1 MTKRFLSLLMVC
13 LMVFSVLTPIA
24 GASEKITIRFQDW
37 RLAEQPSGKILE
49 GILRE
54 FERLHPNVTIRP
66 EPIPAAERERMFII
80 QSEGKDAPDIVRVLP
95 STLPKF
101 VELGYVLN
109 LNQFAKKE
117 KGFDKIWVSHLYNS
131 CLWKGNLYGVPSEG
145 DVYVLYI
152 NTELYK
158 NAGLDPNDPPTT
170 WERWLSDM
178 KKITNPQ
185 AGIYGTAI
193 QGQKGT
199 GGPLYLQN
207 FYLANGTDFY
217 DKNYT
222 KVLLDSK
229 EGIEAFKF
237 FIELHTKHKVV
248 PPGPTEMGY
257 NEYVT
262 AFANGKIATLVL
274 HGVGR
279 GVIVAKN
286 PSIASKMIAARM
298 PGKTRASAGRG
309 SLHAI
314 SSQSKHP
321 EVAWEL
327 LKFLNSKEK
336 QLAFWNEGQVFP
348 SLLEALKDDS
358 FIKDPIAKV
367 NYEES
372 KYGKPGPLTPVWPE
386 TGDKVMEAIQEA
398 LLGVKTPEKAIKDA
412 ADYARQYLNKYLS
425 EQKSK

>member
-1 MTKRFLSLLMVC
+1 MSRRIFLLLMVC
-13 LMVFSVLTPIA
+13 ILISTIVLPLTNA
-24 GASEKITIRFQDW
+24 AEKITIRFQDW

-49 GILRE
+49 GMLRE
-54 FERLHPNVTIRP
+54 YEKLHPNVDIKP
-66 EPIPAAERERMFII
+66 EPIPAAERERMFVI
-80 QSEGKDAPDIVRVLP
+80 QSTGKDAPDIVRVLP

-109 LNQFAKKE
+109 LNQFAKQE
-117 KGFDKIWVSHLYNS
+117 KGFEKTWVPHLYTS

-158 NAGLDPNDPPTT
+158 NAGLDPKSPPTT
-170 WERWLSDM
+170 WERWLADM
-178 KKITNPQ
+178 KKITNPK

-217 DKNYT
+217 DENYT
-222 KVLLDSK
+222 KVLMDSK

-262 AFANGKIATLVL
+262 AFANGKVATLML

-286 PSIASKMIAARM
+286 PAIASKMIAVRM

-321 EVAWEL
+321 KVAWDL
-327 LKFLNSKEK
+327 LKFINTKEK
-336 QLAFWNEGQVFP
+336 QLLMWSDAQVFP
-348 SLLEALKDDS
+348 SRFDALNDNAVT
-358 FIKDPIAKV
+358 KDPIAKV

-372 KYGKPGPLTPVWPE
+372 QYGKPGPLTPVWPE
-386 TGDKVMEAIQEA
+386 TGAKVMDAIQEA
-398 LLGVKTPEKAIKDA
+398 LLGVKTPEKAISDA
-412 ADYARQYLNKYLS
+412 AAFARQYLAA
-425 EQKSK
+425 QKAK